1 MGAVLTAD
9 VLLHGFCFKSRQM
22 TVIIPRDAW
31 TVAGI
36 VMIVLMVLRTP
47 MAHQGEAPRKGWAA
61 TLEQCQIWEL
71 IC

>member
-1 MGAVLTAD
+1 
-9 VLLHGFCFKSRQM
+9 M
-22 TVIIPRDAW
+22 TVITPRDAW

-47 MAHQGEAPRKGWAA
+47 MVHHGEAPRKGWAA

-71 IC
+71 ICWGLWGSGLGLLYSRQNPR